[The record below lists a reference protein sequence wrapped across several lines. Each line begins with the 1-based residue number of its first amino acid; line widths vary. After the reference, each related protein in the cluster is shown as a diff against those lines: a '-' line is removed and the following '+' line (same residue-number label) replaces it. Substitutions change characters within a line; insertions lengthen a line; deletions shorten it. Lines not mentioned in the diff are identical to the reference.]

1 MRSATASA
9 SVRSSLP
16 LRNALLVNSPPAV
29 TLYFGDVLAGV
40 ASGALEI
47 NDYAVVDGPPFP
59 VCEREIGCLAGS
71 RELSRDFLRG
81 IRGLLS

>member
-1 MRSATASA
+1 M
-9 SVRSSLP
+9 LEEHIDDE
-16 LRNALLVNSPPAV
+16 LPAV